1 MVAPWPDEDFEC
13 ARCGIS
19 YRDLTVS
26 GSVGRIRRVP
36 ADVAGILSG
45 LTDREVR
52 ARQPDGAWSILEYT
66 YHLRDV
72 YATYS
77 IRLHR
82 ARTED
87 EPILEPMLNDVRA
100 SLFRYNELGRAP
112 VEAELGVNVSGFC
125 VEVEQTS
132 AEDWERLVRRG
143 PGEVRSARWL
153 VRQAAHEGAH
163 HVEDIRRIAGAMSGG
178 AERL

>member
-19 YRDLTVS
+19 YRELTVS
-26 GSVGRIRRVP
+26 ASVARIRRVP
-36 ADVAGILSG
+36 DDVADVLGG
-45 LTDREVR
+45 LTDREIR
-52 ARQPDGAWSILEYT
+52 ARQPDGAWSILEYI

-100 SLFRYNELGRAP
+100 SLFRYNELGRKPA
-112 VEAELGVNVSGFC
+112 ETELGANVSGFC
-125 VEVEQTS
+125 VEVERTS

-143 PGEVRSARWL
+143 PGEVRTALWL
-153 VRQAAHEGAH
+153 ARQAAHEGVH
-163 HVEDIRRIAGAMSGG
+163 HVEDIRRVARAMSAG
-178 AERL
+178 AERV